1 MVQRKKH
8 GLWFGGST
16 DGSNRWFPSEQCHE
30 HFRAWTP
37 DIFDDRRINPILYT
51 IIYIIIYFCILLY
64 IIYTY
69 VYIILLNNI
78 YIIYVYIIIYIYKQI
93 NTLLVICPRPII
105 SPLYPHY
112 NSHSIRK
119 FPPGAL
125 PLAMPRSPTRGPYR
139 AQSGALS
146 AEAMTWALWDYG
158 QKSHGVQRFNN
169 FLSLLWV
176 KQCHEPS
183 PSHHH
188 FDRWYGYHA
197 QSWVVKMAL
206 F

>member
-1 MVQRKKH
+1 
-8 GLWFGGST
+8 
-16 DGSNRWFPSEQCHE
+16 
-30 HFRAWTP
+30 
-37 DIFDDRRINPILYT
+37 
-51 IIYIIIYFCILLY
+51 LY

-78 YIIYVYIIIYIYKQI
+78 YNICIHNYIYKQI